1 MLYKQ
6 TIERALAG
14 KIGEG
19 GVPDKAFGDMLLR
32 TEEGLAEL
40 RTAYEQRTMPLLR
53 LPERKDDLEALE
65 VVAKKLQE
73 GTDIA
78 FLGTGGSSLGG
89 QTLAQIERVG
99 TMPEQGISSAFN
111 FGKGYGFWI
120 GMLVANFIR
129 YEEIHPLTWKKAM
142 LSGMGSKGQGA
153 NKKVPSMLKAQQLF
167 PKYAHLLFSEWRGK
181 RYPKDGRAE
190 ALLMAEHSRQR
201 HFGLMRVTEVPAR
214 KRRAIK
220 ADVATDVNRAEAEGL
235 QAKDDAVRAED
246 TISKKDGGNQ

>member
-1 MLYKQ
+1 M
-6 TIERALAG
+6 IF
-14 KIGEG
+14 IGIDPGLG
-19 GVPDKAFGDMLLR
+19 GGIAAVDSDGDVSLVADAPTVTTYVKNKKR
-32 TEEGLAEL
+32 EEFD
-40 RTAYEQRTMPLLR
+40 
-53 LPERKDDLEALE
+53 LPEMGRILHGI
-65 VVAKKLQE
+65 VAK
-73 GTDIA
+73 
-78 FLGTGGSSLGG
+78 SGG

-129 YEEIHPLTWKKAM
+129 YEEVHPLTWKKAM